1 MRKIREILRLK
12 HEAKLSHGKIASAL
26 GISKGVVTIHQFG
39 SGSGSRYPH
48 VPKEIHAFSTGRP

>member
-26 GISKGVVTIHQFG
+26 GISKGVVTNAHEG
-39 SGSGSRYPH
+39 R
-48 VPKEIHAFSTGRP
+48 VPSPRKMKQRLP